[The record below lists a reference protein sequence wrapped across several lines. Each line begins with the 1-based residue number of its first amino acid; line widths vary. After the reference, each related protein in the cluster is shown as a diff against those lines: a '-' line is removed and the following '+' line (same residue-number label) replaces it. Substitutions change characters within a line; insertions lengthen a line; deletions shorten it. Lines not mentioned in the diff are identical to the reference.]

1 MSGNC
6 QLRILI
12 CARNIFARCLLHT
25 HPSTCA
31 SCHTAATAAAAGAAP
46 ALEHMSGWAGLGRA
60 AWLTACLGCLARLT
74 SLSQYACHGSFGY
87 SYEYQLLSLAFPTI
101 THGSDSQKPL
111 HGPLSTLVSLSCNCR
126 CLPLPLLPFPSVA
139 LALISL
145 CLLLCCRFGL
155 LFCFLFCCSVVLY
168 LPSASVDFCTH
179 TPTHMQANMHTHTQ
193 MDVHC
198 TCINAI
204 FIYFAFVAVLVH
216 VLCHPSSPRLLPPP
230 PPCPFWLVKNF
241 IIKLLNYFS

>member
-1 MSGNC
+1 M
-6 QLRILI
+6 
-12 CARNIFARCLLHT
+12 FAAHSSLNLCLAPRHT
-25 HPSTCA
+25 
-31 SCHTAATAAAAGAAP
+31 AAAGAAP
-46 ALEHMSGWAGLGRA
+46 ALEHMSGWAGLP
-60 AWLTACLGCLARLT
+60 GCLVRLT
-74 SLSQYACHGSFGY
+74 SLSQYACRGSFGY

-126 CLPLPLLPFPSVA
+126 CLPLPLLSLS

-179 TPTHMQANMHTHTQ
+179 THTPTHMQANMHTHTH

-230 PPCPFWLVKNF
+230 PLPPFGL
-241 IIKLLNYFS
+241 

>member
-31 SCHTAATAAAAGAAP
+31 SCHTAASAAAAGAAP
-46 ALEHMSGWAGLGRA
+46 ALEHMSGLAGLGWA
-60 AWLTACLGCLARLT
+60 ACLTACLGCLARLT

-126 CLPLPLLPFPSVA
+126 CLPLARIPPSSLSFPCTHLSLSTFVLSFRA
-139 LALISL
+139 LV
-145 CLLLCCRFGL
+145 LLLVL
-155 LFCFLFCCSVVLY
+155 LFCCFVFAKRFSRLL
-168 LPSASVDFCTH
+168 
-179 TPTHMQANMHTHTQ
+179 HTHT
-193 MDVHC
+193 HTYASKHAHTHTW
-198 TCINAI
+198 TCIA
-204 FIYFAFVAVLVH
+204 H
-216 VLCHPSSPRLLPPP
+216 V
-230 PPCPFWLVKNF
+230 
-241 IIKLLNYFS
+241 

>member
-1 MSGNC
+1 M
-6 QLRILI
+6 
-12 CARNIFARCLLHT
+12 FAAHSSLNLCLV
-25 HPSTCA
+25 P
-31 SCHTAATAAAAGAAP
+31 HTAAATAAAGAAP
-46 ALEHMSGWAGLGRA
+46 ALEHMSGWAGLGWAA
-60 AWLTACLGCLARLT
+60 AWLTACLGCLVRLT

-126 CLPLPLLPFPSVA
+126 CLPLALPLLLVLLSFSCTH
-139 LALISL
+139 LSL
-145 CLLLCCRFGL
+145 CLLLCCRFEL

-168 LPSASVDFCTH
+168 LPSASVDFCTQ
-179 TPTHMQANMHTHTQ
+179 THTHTH

-204 FIYFAFVAVLVH
+204 FIYFAFVVVLVH
-216 VLCHPSSPRLLPPP
+216 VLCHPSSARLLPP
-230 PPCPFWLVKNF
+230 FGL
-241 IIKLLNYFS
+241 

>member
-1 MSGNC
+1 M
-6 QLRILI
+6 
-12 CARNIFARCLLHT
+12 FAAHSSLNMCLVPHRSSSRS
-25 HPSTCA
+25 STCTRA
-31 SCHTAATAAAAGAAP
+31 HEW
-46 ALEHMSGWAGLGRA
+46 LGWAGLGWA

-126 CLPLPLLPFPSVA
+126 CLPLPLLSLS

-179 TPTHMQANMHTHTQ
+179 TPTHMQANMHTHTHGRALH
-193 MDVHC
+193 MYKCYFYLFCLCCCACAC
-198 TCINAI
+198 TLPS
-204 FIYFAFVAVLVH
+204 FFAT
-216 VLCHPSSPRLLPPP
+216 PPAP
-230 PPCPFWLVKNF
+230 AASATFPVWLVKNF